1 MVAWIRHIVFIGVS
15 MSTTTRIAEDIAK
28 SSGAPV
34 FRHSSHERGM
44 RSGWWLEQRLSSGEE
59 SVIVSPP
66 IGDPFTYHV
75 LMNRDRTTSRV
86 VHVLTADRDEERWA
100 RVSSFYRH
108 ISDAEVWSADD
119 YDIFALKDGDDK
131 E

>member
-1 MVAWIRHIVFIGVS
+1 MVAAWIRHIVFIGVS

-34 FRHSSHERGM
+34 VRYPSHEMGIRPG
-44 RSGWWLEQRLSSGEE
+44 RWLEQRLSSGEE
-59 SVIVSPP
+59 SVILSPP
-66 IGDPFTYHV
+66 IGDPFTYNI

-119 YDIFALKDGDDK
+119 IFALKDGDDK